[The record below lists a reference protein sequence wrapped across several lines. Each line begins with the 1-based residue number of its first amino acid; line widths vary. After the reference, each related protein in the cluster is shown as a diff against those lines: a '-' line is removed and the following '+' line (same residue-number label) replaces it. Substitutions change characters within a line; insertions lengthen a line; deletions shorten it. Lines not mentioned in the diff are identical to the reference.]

1 MKKLKYFFC
10 VWGGGGLNG
19 HAMPARLTHV
29 KRERS
34 IKLKELQQREGRREY
49 KRKKKVVD
57 PLMVVI
63 LFYYLLT
70 HL

>member
-1 MKKLKYFFC
+1 M
-10 VWGGGGLNG
+10 
-19 HAMPARLTHV
+19 AMPCQRLTHV

-34 IKLKELQQREGRREY
+34 IKLKELQQREGREY